1 MNAASHAFGRS
12 SKARPARASSAV
24 RAVVGGALAI
34 LAFAVLPL
42 DRAIVAAF
50 TAGVLVVLSAIDL
63 ERRVIPNRLVLP
75 AAAAVLLAQV
85 ALFPGQALEW
95 SLAPL
100 LAALFLI
107 GPQLF
112 NRASIG
118 MGDVK
123 LGLLLGAALG
133 WGVFS
138 ALLVAFICTFPIALT
153 TLARGGAEARK
164 ATIPLG
170 PFLTLGAL
178 VILFAPH
185 ISGLPGS

>member
-1 MNAASHAFGRS
+1 VNAAAHALRRSRKGRLAPS
-12 SKARPARASSAV
+12 SSRAQAV
-24 RAVVGGALAI
+24 AVVALSA

-50 TAGVLVVLSAIDL
+50 VAGVLVVVSAIDL
-63 ERRVIPNRLVLP
+63 ERRVIPNRIVLP
-75 AAAAVLLAQV
+75 AAAAVLVAQI

-95 SLAPL
+95 TLAPL

-107 GPQLF
+107 GPRLI

-123 LGLLLGAALG
+123 LALLLGAALG

-138 ALLVAFICTFPIALT
+138 ALIVAFLCTFPVALV
-153 TLARGGAEARK
+153 TLMRGGAQARK
-164 ATIPLG
+164 TTIALG
-170 PFLTLGAL
+170 PFLSLGAL

>member
-1 MNAASHAFGRS
+1 VNAASHALRRSGKGRLAPS
-12 SKARPARASSAV
+12 SSTARA
-24 RAVVGGALAI
+24 AVVIALSA

-42 DRAIVAAF
+42 DRAVVAAF
-50 TAGVLVVLSAIDL
+50 AAGVLVVLSAIDL
-63 ERRVIPNRLVLP
+63 ERRVIPNRIVLP
-75 AAAAVLLAQV
+75 AAAAVLLAQI
-85 ALFPGQALEW
+85 AQFPGQALEW
-95 SLAPL
+95 TLAPL

-107 GPQLF
+107 LPQLF

-138 ALLVAFICTFPIALT
+138 ALIVAFLCTFPIALM
-153 TLARGGAEARK
+153 TLVRGGAEARK

-170 PFLTLGAL
+170 PFLSLGAL